1 MIDPIIT
8 TIDEHR
14 RVMRQGALDHIEM
27 MKPLDG
33 ARIAIAMEDVLN
45 DPEETINAL
54 VKYVQGAR
62 LSVVNVCYPPIAE
75 EEKASAA

>member
-1 MIDPIIT
+1 MIDKIIE

-14 RVMRQGALDHIEM
+14 RFMRQGALAHLET

-54 VKYVQGAR
+54 VKLVQEAR

-75 EEKASAA
+75 KEKASAA

>member
-14 RVMRQGALDHIEM
+14 RVMRQGALAHIKT

-54 VKYVQGAR
+54 VKLVQEAR

-75 EEKASAA
+75 KEKASAA

>member
-1 MIDPIIT
+1 MIDEIIE

-14 RVMRQGALDHIEM
+14 RFMRQGALAHLET

-45 DPEETINAL
+45 DPEETINTL
-54 VKYVQGAR
+54 VKYVQDAR
-62 LSVVNVCYPPIAE
+62 LSMVNVCYPPKAE

>member
-14 RVMRQGALDHIEM
+14 RVMRQGALAHIKT

-45 DPEETINAL
+45 DPEETINTL
-54 VKYVQGAR
+54 VRLVQEAR